1 MPVVIRANQY
11 TGNMLS
17 QTDIELLT
25 TALDLSQASAQNLEA
40 VYGPQVV
47 YNRAVLQRWNDEMPE
62 RTDSEWIDE
71 QVGLMNKY
79 GAMSL
84 AVRRLED
91 GLRFTIAQGRG
102 LEALL
107 VHAATSELSA
117 TAVAEISKAMVK
129 QTVVLS
135 GRADRL
141 HTTLAQACGITINPP
156 PGSPIGCQVAAISR
170 LPCGFPGV
178 SKSECERRGCCFD
191 DSRADASWCFEPSAI
206 VDADFAMVAFSDP
219 LPSELTGEM
228 HNLSL
233 PRRMGGGLDGTTGVI
248 ANVPCSDPIMAAS
261 QLNQAGSVLNG
272 SGCVWWQPPDWAGN
286 SANPPQLSHDRYGS
300 AAMHAAV
307 ADVLRRRAAEA
318 GLSHVHSGA
327 NWSSPATV
335 HMWRSAGSV
344 KVLVGNLES
353 WWWPNEK
360 PSVPFT
366 PNLPRTVQ
374 VQVNYDHVGLAPG
387 CWRFVPQFLHDGV
400 VPATAVEAVH
410 PVGTRHIGPLMTTAT
425 FELSVGPR
433 GMGVWELQ
441 ACVDYN
447 GR

>member
-1 MPVVIRANQY
+1 
-11 TGNMLS
+11 MLS
-17 QTDIELLT
+17 EKDVALLT
-25 TALDLSQASAQNLEA
+25 TALDLSQTSAQGLEA

-47 YNRAVLQRWNDEMPE
+47 YNRDVLQRWNDEMPE

-91 GLRFTIAQGRG
+91 GLGSTNAHGRG
-102 LEALL
+102 SEALL

-117 TAVAEISKAMVK
+117 TAAGEITKAMIK
-129 QTVVLS
+129 QTVVLG

-141 HTTLAQACGITINPP
+141 HRALAQACGIEIDPP
-156 PGSPIGCQVAAISR
+156 PGTPIGCQVAAISR

-178 SKSECERRGCCFD
+178 TKSQCERRGCCFD
-191 DSRADASWCFEPSAI
+191 DASADAAWCFEPSAI
-206 VDADFAMVAFSDP
+206 ADAEFVMAAFSDP
-219 LPSELTGEM
+219 LPSALTDEM
-228 HNLSL
+228 YNLSL
-233 PRRMGGGLDGTTGVI
+233 PRRMGGGLDGTAGVI

-261 QLNQAGSVLNG
+261 ELHQAGSGTNG
-272 SGCVWWQPPDWAGN
+272 SGCVWWQPPDWVGN
-286 SANPPQLSHDRYGS
+286 VANPPQLSQDRYGS

-318 GLSHVHSGA
+318 GLSHVVSGA
-327 NWSSPATV
+327 NWSSPAAV

-344 KVLVGNLES
+344 KALVGNLES
-353 WWWPNEK
+353 WWWPDEK

-366 PNLPRTVQ
+366 PDQPRTVQ
-374 VQVNYDHVGLAPG
+374 IEVDFGHVGLKPG
-387 CWRFVPQFLHDGV
+387 SCWRFVPQFLHDGV
-400 VPATAVEAVH
+400 VPRHGFEAVP
-410 PVGTRHIGPLMTTAT
+410 PVGTRHIGPLVAAAT

-433 GMGVWELQ
+433 GMGIWELQ
-441 ACVDYN
+441 ACVDYH
-447 GR
+447 